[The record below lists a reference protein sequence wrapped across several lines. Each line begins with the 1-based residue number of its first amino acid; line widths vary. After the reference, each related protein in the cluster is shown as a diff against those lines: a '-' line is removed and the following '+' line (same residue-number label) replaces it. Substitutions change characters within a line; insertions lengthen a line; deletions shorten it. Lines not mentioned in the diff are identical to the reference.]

1 MEFRILG
8 PLEVVGDGGPLALG
22 TIKERV
28 VLAVLLL
35 HANEVVSRDRLIDEL
50 WGEAPPATA
59 RKAVNVYVSQLRKA
73 LARNGT
79 DPIETM
85 AGGYRVA
92 VVGDELDAGKAQR
105 LLAVA
110 ADRVAAGDAAVAAEL
125 LREALRLWRGRTLAG
140 LELESTGRHEIEQ
153 WEELRMT
160 ALMDRI
166 DCDLTLGRH
175 EQLVGELNRLV
186 AEHPLRE
193 RLRAQQMLALYRA
206 DRQADALD
214 AYQQARQA
222 LVDGLGIEPS
232 SSLQRLQ
239 KGVLAHDPALELPTG
254 TGVRSAAASV
264 AEPPAETA
272 PRPRVRPRRLLLVA
286 AVAVATAAGVAVFA
300 AGGHGRTTTSLHVT
314 ENSLLRINPTTGN
327 VAAANPAGVEPGPIA
342 LTYTRE
348 KSFVV
353 PSRLWVVSRGD
364 QEVSARAPDG
374 RVLGSVGIPGAYDIA
389 AAQGGGAWV
398 SERKPVVAFVQ
409 RVGTGGGSSA
419 VGART
424 STVRVPGPAAGAIA
438 IGGGY
443 LWVIPGPIATGKEAA
458 HVSLVNTATRR
469 LVSSIPLNGETTA
482 IAYGYGA
489 AWIGTYDSRS
499 GSSWVTVV
507 RPGSEA
513 PRKVRVGSGDGWG
526 PLAIAIGGPGV
537 WVLTSAGKLLEIGTE
552 LRIVQKFALAG
563 DEPEH
568 LAVTPGAVW
577 TINRSDFS
585 TLRVQPKLG
594 PADPKDPARQLR
606 ERAVRDRSNDR
617 CRVGYRRRLL
627 VRPHAPMT
635 RRIRRY
641 ARTHRR
647 STS

>member
-585 TLRVQPKLG
+585 LSEFNPSSGQPI
-594 PADPKDPARQLR
+594 
-606 ERAVRDRSNDR
+606 
-617 CRVGYRRRLL
+617 
-627 VRPHAPMT
+627 
-635 RRIRRY
+635 RRIPLGSY
-641 ARTHRR
+641 ASVPCGIAATTDAVWVTVGDSWCDPTHR
-647 STS
+647 